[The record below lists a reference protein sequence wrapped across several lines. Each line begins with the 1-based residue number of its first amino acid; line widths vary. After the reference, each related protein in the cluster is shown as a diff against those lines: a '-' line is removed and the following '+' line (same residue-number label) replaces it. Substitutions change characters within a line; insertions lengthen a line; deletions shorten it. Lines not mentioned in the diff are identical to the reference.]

1 MHSGV
6 KSKNMQFWINYLIST
21 ATKYYVIINC
31 QQSTNINIFPILEDF
46 GFFVMTSSDDV
57 YDGAEI
63 LLLRVYLSFVLY
75 VMNIPI
81 AFRFGKACMIQN

>member
-1 MHSGV
+1 
-6 KSKNMQFWINYLIST
+6 
-21 ATKYYVIINC
+21 
-31 QQSTNINIFPILEDF
+31 
-46 GFFVMTSSDDV
+46 MTSSDDV

-81 AFRFGKACMIQN
+81 ALGLAKHAWSKINFKVP